1 MKRTETKGDKNR
13 MIIQELR
20 KGSTTDYEIFLQR
33 LGQSDQHNIINV
45 LKDVK
50 EKVLSLKS
58 TDPKTNNEDI
68 FYSGT
73 TCFNTT

>member
-1 MKRTETKGDKNR
+1 

-33 LGQSDQHNIINV
+33 LGQSDQHSIINV

-58 TDPKTNNEDI
+58 TDMKTNNEDI
-68 FYSGT
+68 F
-73 TCFNTT
+73 